1 MLRTNLA
8 RFLALAVTLG
18 SYKGYI
24 ALFDP
29 GCEKPRQVFPY
40 AVTSLPPTDQQA
52 LKDGIFVEN
61 DGELCQLLED
71 YLS

>member
-8 RFLALAVTLG
+8 RFLALAFILG

-29 GCEKPRQVFPY
+29 GSEQPRQVFPY
-40 AVTSLPPTDQQA
+40 AVTSLPSTDQQA